1 MKKQLV
7 MLTRGDQLPSGCV
20 SNFIARPCALSDSNG
35 LPHKGNKSKAT
46 DFFETRYKRFDVI
59 VSAFPSGWIPDSVI
73 LEGMFLIQTAPAPGV
88 STFRQYTDI
97 LLNRFIHPH
106 IRAGATEVHVL
117 FDDPDNSIQSPK
129 EIERQKR
136 DNSVHIDSEHEC
148 VQIEP
153 EGVVP
158 TDWRGKLLN
167 CRKCKRLLCEF
178 LGQEM
183 IQLVPSKL
191 RENQTFF
198 TAGGFLNQH
207 RNQCWSVTRSGDPQP
222 LPYLWSDAEET
233 DLRIWL
239 HCKHSTG
246 SKKMLY
252 SPDTDV
258 YHIGLPLLE
267 QTSEIYIQLHGRRK
281 DSNRYLHV
289 NKLVQALHSDPDL
302 TQVPV
307 VQRTAILQ
315 MVYVATGCDY
325 ISYFKGIGKV
335 FFLNV
340 LYQHATF
347 ITAGLDPGGSLADI
361 TMENTKMGLLAF
373 VRLVGC
379 AYFKKHLTGFRLDT
393 PEALFHSIT
402 ADSEEK
408 QHRQWLDLIR
418 NTVRERTADESH
430 YV

>member
-1 MKKQLV
+1 MRLADVNVSKLLGVLKKKIERDKNIQQTCMNKQLV
-7 MLTRGDQLPSGCV
+7 MLTWGDQLPSGCV
-20 SNFIARPCALSDSNG
+20 SNFITRPCALSDSNG
-35 LPHKGNKSKAT
+35 LPHNGNKSKAT

-73 LEGMFLIQTAPAPGV
+73 LEGMFLIQTAPPPGV
-88 STFRQYTDI
+88 STFRQYTDT

-106 IRAGATEVHVL
+106 LRAGATEVHVL
-117 FDDPDNSIQSPK
+117 FHDPDNSTKSPK

-148 VQIEP
+148 VPIEP

-167 CRKCKRLLCEF
+167 CSKCKRLLCEF
-178 LGQEM
+178 LSHEM

-191 RENQTFF
+191 RDNQTFF

-207 RNQCWSVTRSGDPQP
+207 RNQCWSVIRSGVPQP
-222 LPYLWSDAEET
+222 LPYFRSEAEET
-233 DLRIWL
+233 DLRIWH
-239 HCKHSTG
+239 HCKYSTG

-281 DSNRYLHV
+281 DSNRYLYV

-302 TQVPV
+302 AEVPI
-307 VQRTAILQ
+307 VQRTSILQ

-335 FFLNV
+335 FFLECA
-340 LYQHATF
+340 LSTCY
-347 ITAGLDPGGSLADI
+347 IYYRWLRPGWISGRYNHGKHINGS
-361 TMENTKMGLLAF
+361 TC
-373 VRLVGC
+373 VC
-379 AYFKKHLTGFRLDT
+379 
-393 PEALFHSIT
+393 EACGMCVFQEAPYWI
-402 ADSEEK
+402 
-408 QHRQWLDLIR
+408 QIR
-418 NTVRERTADESH
+418 YS
-430 YV
+430 